1 MDHDTTKSARRRKPD
16 HAKIQIKGSWTAIP
30 NRMLTDHRLSRDAR
44 LLGCLIF
51 MHAANSGKAF
61 PGQEDL
67 AEELS
72 FTAKVVTTDPQ
83 TKEKQNSY
91 AERAITIR
99 SVQRWLTELREAGWL
114 QWRQTLKNNEYT
126 LRDPTERATDENDAL
141 SFSSLNNRLN
151 GTTAV
156 SSGATEGSHGDATER
171 SSRATQESCSD
182 LILGSAQA
190 TQGSAPPT
198 AVSCSTLLH
207 EDSLYIDSSSS
218 DSMPTTHPDDGDD
231 DLVVAFLYAAG
242 VTAAQEFRGLDLT
255 AVQERVAMLQRDPN
269 CRPGAIVKSLRAS
282 PPRPSL
288 AMGSPA
294 YIDQL
299 NAKYGDLFR
308 SGSDVSGLLPEDQDL
323 HLGEEWAPN
332 ARPKKPD
339 RA

>member
-1 MDHDTTKSARRRKPD
+1 MEHDTTRPAHKRKPD

-83 TKEKQNSY
+83 TKEKQSSY
-91 AERAITIR
+91 EERAITIR

-126 LRDPTERATDENDAL
+126 LLDPTERATDENDSA
-141 SFSSLNNRLN
+141 SDSSLNNPLN
-151 GTTAV
+151 GATAV
-156 SSGATEGSHGDATER
+156 SPRATEGSHGDATER
-171 SSRATQESCSD
+171 SSGATQESCSE
-182 LILGSAQA
+182 LIPGSAQA
-190 TQGSAPPT
+190 TEGSPHPT
-198 AVSCSTLLH
+198 AVSHSTLLYI
-207 EDSLYIDSSSS
+207 DSLYIDSSSS
-218 DSMPTTHPDDGDD
+218 DSMPTHHPDDGDD
-231 DLVVAFLYAAG
+231 DLVVAFLREAG
-242 VTAAQEFRGLDLT
+242 VTAAQEFRGFDMA

-282 PPRPSL
+282 PPRPKP
-288 AMGSPA
+288 AMGSQA

-308 SGSDVSGLLPEDQDL
+308 SGSDVSGLLPEDQAL
-323 HLGEEWAPN
+323 QVGEERSPP